1 MLDAIKK
8 TKYENITQLLNTLM
22 SNDIKFKVDPETKQD
37 LYILNEKKLR
47 NQSEHYTI
55 EKDQDGLYRLVE
67 LKD

>member
-8 TKYENITQLLNTLM
+8 TKYENITQLLNILM
-22 SNDIKFKVDPETKQD
+22 SSDIKFKVDPETKQD

-55 EKDQDGLYRLVE
+55 EKDQEGLYRLVE
-67 LKD
+67 IKD